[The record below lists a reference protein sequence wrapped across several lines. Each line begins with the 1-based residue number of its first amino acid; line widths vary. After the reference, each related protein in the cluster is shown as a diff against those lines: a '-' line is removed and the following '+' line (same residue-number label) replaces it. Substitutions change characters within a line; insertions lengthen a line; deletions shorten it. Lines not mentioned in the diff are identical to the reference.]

1 MKENYVKSDYS
12 ETWLENDIIIQAIN
26 LTVNEVSLVMA
37 KQFVSDRKEASG
49 SVERIVPVL
58 VIVNNAVNINKDAKE
73 YYELEEPYV
82 NIRAI
87 AMVMDN
93 YIASFV
99 ANLVFK
105 IKKNRVPTE
114 VFNNRDKALK
124 WLEKYK

>member
-1 MKENYVKSDYS
+1 MKENYVKSDYAQ
-12 ETWLENDIIIQAIN
+12 TWLEDAIVVQDIDPKV
-26 LTVNEVSLVMA
+26 TVVSLAMA
-37 KQFVSDRKEASG
+37 KQFVSDRKTASG
-49 SVERIVPVL
+49 AEERMVPVL
-58 VIVNNAVNINKDAKE
+58 VIVNNAVNIDDEAKKF
-73 YYELEEPYV
+73 YELEDSYI
-82 NIRAI
+82 NIKAI

-114 VFNNRDKALK
+114 VFNNRTKALK